1 MVALVMVIE
10 PVFSA
15 AIAVTPRERTRVST
29 KRIDKNFFMVTF
41 LSINKIFVYPESV
54 RRIK

>member
-15 AIAVTPRERTRVST
+15 AKAVMLKEKTIANTI
-29 KRIDKNFFMVTF
+29 RIDKNFFIVNF
-41 LSINKIFVYPESV
+41 LSTVIID
-54 RRIK
+54 